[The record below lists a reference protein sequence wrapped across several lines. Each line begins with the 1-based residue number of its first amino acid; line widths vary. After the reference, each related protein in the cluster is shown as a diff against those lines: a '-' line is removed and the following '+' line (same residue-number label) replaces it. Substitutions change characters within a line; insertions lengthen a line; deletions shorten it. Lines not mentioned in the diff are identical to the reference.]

1 MSVAP
6 TPPSNSTVAADNRPS
21 WNRFWFTPSQ
31 PHTLALIRILG
42 GSMLFYTHLIWSL
55 DLEAFLGKDAW
66 IGTSLSRELSERGM
80 PYAWSLFWYIE
91 SPSVLWATHIAA
103 LVVFAMLT
111 LGLFTRFSSIAAFVL
126 TLSYCHRLQGAL
138 YGLDQVN
145 ALLATYLM
153 IGSCGSVFSL
163 DRLRTSRAVARTE
176 TTATVGNTIAIRL
189 IQIHLCVIYFFGGIS
204 KLKGIDWWDGSA
216 LWMAL
221 SNYEY
226 QSLDMTWLIG
236 YPAIIALMTH
246 ATVIWETF
254 YCVLIWPRYS
264 RWIMLSTAVLV
275 HGGIGLAMGMPT
287 FGLSMIIANVAFLEP
302 ALVERS
308 IARIT
313 RSRKHTAHPADSTP
327 TLPPASKST
336 PRETA
341 NSERRRW
348 KHQETT
354 KTQASRG

>member
-1 MSVAP
+1 MSNVP
-6 TPPSNSTVAADNRPS
+6 TPPSNPTDAADHRPS

-42 GSMLFYTHLIWSL
+42 GAMLFYTHLIWSL

-91 SPSVLWATHIAA
+91 SPSVLWATHLAA

-111 LGLFTRFSSIAAFVL
+111 LGLFTRVSSIAAFVL

-163 DRLRTSRAVARTE
+163 DRLRMSRTAARTE
-176 TTATVGNTIAIRL
+176 TTSTVGNTIAIRL

-236 YPAIIALMTH
+236 YPAIIALLTH

-264 RWIMLSTAVLV
+264 RGIMLSMAVLV

-287 FGLSMIIANVAFLEP
+287 FGLAMIIANIAFLEP
-302 ALVERS
+302 ATVERW
-308 IARIT
+308 ITRIT
-313 RSRKHTAHPADSTP
+313 PSRNRSANSTDSPRTPAP
-327 TLPPASKST
+327 NSKS
-336 PRETA
+336 PSSE
-341 NSERRRW
+341 NSLNDRRRW
-348 KHQETT
+348 KGLETT
-354 KTQASRG
+354 KLQGSRN